1 MQYAFDMFTSGHVQV
16 IDLMLQAAFNF
27 VPIYVL
33 VLFRIAG
40 MMIWAPLLGS
50 TQIPK
55 RVKAMIA
62 CVLAASIAPIAFRPR
77 SPSPQVPGTLALA
90 IGGEIVFGAAIG
102 LILSLVFVAGQ
113 WAGEIIGQQMGLNLG
128 QTLNPQFG
136 GGGSVVGDL
145 YFFLT
150 LLIFLSI
157 GGHMALVKGVFDSFT
172 ALPLLSVSRESSPAR
187 HDRLGISGRDGA
199 GHAVGRADAGHHA
212 RRRYG
217 SRFRRQNSSA
227 IEHHDRRNLRAG
239 AGRNVGSHR
248 RIGFDQLDHPLPALL
263 IAIGMWWQ
271 SRMTARLNG
280 RFDHGRIRRR

>member
-1 MQYAFDMFTSGHVQV
+1 
-16 IDLMLQAAFNF
+16 MLQAAFNF

-55 RVKAMIA
+55 RIKAMIA
-62 CVLAASIAPIAFRPR
+62 CVLAASIAPTLSVTVAIPQ
-77 SPSPQVPGTLALA
+77 SPWTLAVA

-128 QTLNPQFG
+128 QTLNPQYG

-150 LLIFLSI
+150 LLVFLSI
-157 GGHMALVKGVFDSFT
+157 GGHIALVKGVFESFT
-172 ALPLLSVSRESSPAR
+172 ALPLLTVSVNRPLLETVVSVFQGAMILAMQLAAPMLVTMLVVDMVLGFVGKTVPQLNIMTA
-187 HDRLGISGRDGA
+187 GISVRAMA
-199 GHAVGRADAGHHA
+199 GMLVLIVGLGLT
-212 RRRYG
+212 
-217 SRFRRQNSSA
+217 SS
-227 IEHHDRRNLRAG
+227 IIRSQL
-239 AGRNVGSHR
+239 
-248 RIGFDQLDHPLPALL
+248 FD
-263 IAIGMWWQ
+263 AIGVV
-271 SRMTARLNG
+271 RKVYAR
-280 RFDHGRIRRR
+280 